1 VSDFI
6 VIDTLTA
13 WQRLEPKFLTAQ
25 KIALDLEG
33 DFMLHRYG
41 YRICL
46 LQVGFPDGEI
56 YLIDTLAGF
65 DLATFKKVL
74 EDQTTKKVLWGASN
88 DVRYLKFLLGCRP
101 RGMID
106 LWEAARLVIGPRV
119 SLALVIQQVLGHEIQ
134 KDPELQVSDWNQR
147 PLSEEKKYAAQDVRY
162 LLAVWDK
169 WKPLLDTGTLAAPFH
184 KRMQILEGLEMSQ
197 KEPWTRVKGWM
208 TLTPSQQTLLKT
220 LVEKRDQV
228 AKAQNLAPWRIEKNE
243 TLLEYARTGNEGN
256 PRAVIPP
263 RRP

>member
-1 VSDFI
+1 MSDFV
-6 VIDTLTA
+6 VIDTLEA
-13 WQRLEPKFLTAQ
+13 WKRYEPKFLTAR

-46 LQVGFPDGEI
+46 LQAGFPDGEI
-56 YLIDTLAGF
+56 YLIDTLKGF
-65 DLATFKKVL
+65 DLSSFKKIL
-74 EDQTTKKVLWGASN
+74 EDQAIEKVLWGASN

-119 SLALVIQQVLGHEIQ
+119 SLALVIQQVLGYDIQ
-134 KDPELQVSDWNQR
+134 KDPELQVSDWNLR
-147 PLSEEKKYAAQDVRY
+147 PLSDDQKKYAAQDVRY

-169 WKPLLDTGTLAAPFH
+169 WKSTLETGTHAVPFH
-184 KRMQILEGLEMSQ
+184 KRMQILEGLEISQ

-208 TLTPSQQTLLKT
+208 TLTPSQQTHLKN
-220 LVEKRDQV
+220 LVEKRDQ
-228 AKAQNLAPWRIEKNE
+228 AAQAQNLAPWRIEKNE
-243 TLLEYARTGNEGN
+243 TLLEYARTGHEWN
-256 PRAVIPP
+256 P
-263 RRP
+263 